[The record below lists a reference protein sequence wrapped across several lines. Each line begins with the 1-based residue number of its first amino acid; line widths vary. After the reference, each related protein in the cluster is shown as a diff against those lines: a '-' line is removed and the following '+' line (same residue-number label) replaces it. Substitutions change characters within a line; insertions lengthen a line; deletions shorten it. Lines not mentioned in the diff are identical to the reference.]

1 MPKCFLPLGMPAR
14 GTVFTAALQASR
26 GEAIMRSYFPHEDVF
41 YSLTFW
47 MLEIHPLPHFVAH
60 NFLRCCQVSSF
71 LAIAVKW
78 ELLGKDF

>member
-1 MPKCFLPLGMPAR
+1 
-14 GTVFTAALQASR
+14 
-26 GEAIMRSYFPHEDVF
+26 MRSYFPHEDVF